1 MVNKMNFAN
10 IITVIRLLIT
20 PIIIWLI
27 FSNYFTLGLL
37 FFVLSGLSDALDG
50 FVAKKF
56 NQKTILGSYLDPV
69 ADKTLIVS
77 SILVLGYVGAIPSWL
92 IILIVS
98 RDLAILGA
106 VIISWT
112 VESSLKIEPII
123 SSKINTFLQIFY
135 IGLILLN
142 LSYPSSI
149 AGLSELILPVFSIL
163 IAFSTLLSWFSYL
176 ILWLKSIGIITK
188 KKVKK

>member
-1 MVNKMNFAN
+1 MNFAN
-10 IITVIRLLIT
+10 IITVGRLLFT

-27 FSNYFTLGLL
+27 FSSYYSLGLI

-50 FVAKKF
+50 FIAKQF
-56 NQKTILGSYLDPV
+56 NQSTILGSYLDPI

-77 SILVLGYVGAIPSWL
+77 SILALGYMGAIPSWL

-106 VIISWT
+106 VIISWL
-112 VESSLKIEPII
+112 VERSLKIEPII

-135 IGLILLN
+135 IGLILFS
-142 LSYPSSI
+142 LSYQQ
-149 AGLSELILPVFSIL
+149 
-163 IAFSTLLSWFSYL
+163 
-176 ILWLKSIGIITK
+176 
-188 KKVKK
+188 

>member
-56 NQKTILGSYLDPV
+56 NQITILGSYLDPV

>member
-37 FFVLSGLSDALDG
+37 FFVLSGFSDALDG

>member
-56 NQKTILGSYLDPV
+56 NQITILGSYLDPV

-176 ILWLKSIGIITK
+176 ILWLKSIGIINQK
-188 KKVKK
+188 S

>member
-1 MVNKMNFAN
+1 M
-10 IITVIRLLIT
+10 
-20 PIIIWLI
+20 
-27 FSNYFTLGLL
+27 
-37 FFVLSGLSDALDG
+37 
-50 FVAKKF
+50 
-56 NQKTILGSYLDPV
+56 
-69 ADKTLIVS
+69 
-77 SILVLGYVGAIPSWL
+77 GYVGAIPSWL

>member
-1 MVNKMNFAN
+1 MNFAN
-10 IITVIRLLIT
+10 IITVTRLLTT

-27 FSNYFTLGLL
+27 FSNYFILSFILFTLN
-37 FFVLSGLSDALDG
+37 GLSDALDG
-50 FVAKKF
+50 FIAKKF
-56 NQKTILGSYLDPV
+56 NQKTTLGSYLDPI

-77 SILVLGYVGAIPSWL
+77 SILALGYVVAIPSWL

-112 VESSLKIEPII
+112 VKSSLKIEPII

-142 LSYPSSI
+142 LSYPNSI
-149 AGLSELILPVFSIL
+149 AGLSELILPAFSIL
-163 IAFSTLLSWFSYL
+163 IAFSTLLSWSSYL
-176 ILWLKSIGIITK
+176 ILWLKSIGIINQK
-188 KKVKK
+188 S